1 MAWGR
6 EEMAARAAREL
17 RDGQYVNLGI
27 GLPTLIPNHL
37 QAGVEVVLES
47 ENGILGTGPYPTE
60 DQVDPDLINA
70 GKETVTVLPGA
81 SFFDSALSFSMIR
94 GGHIDVAVLGAMQV
108 SEKGD
113 LANWAIPGKMI
124 TGIGGA
130 MDLVHGA
137 RTVIVVDDPHGQGRL
152 AEDPHRVR
160 AAADRQGVRG
170 PDHHRPGCA
179 RRDRRRTGA
188 RGVRTRCDRRR
199 DHRQDRRQA
208 DRNGG
213 PEVKHVYIADAV
225 RTPIG
230 RYNGGL
236 ASVRPDDLAAHTIR
250 ELLAHTPNLDPSRIE
265 DVYFGNANG
274 AGEENRNVAR
284 MAALLAGL
292 PTGVPG
298 VTVNRLCASGLEA
311 VIQAARAIAVGDASI
326 ALAGGVE
333 SMTRAPYVLPKSDR
347 PFPAGHAELYSTT
360 LGWRMVNPRMDPQW
374 TIPLGESAE
383 LIADKHK
390 ISREQQ
396 DEFALA
402 SHRKA
407 AKAQSEG
414 LFGAELVPVPV
425 PQRKGDPLPFA
436 ADECVRPDASLAAM
450 AKLRPSFR
458 TEHSTVTAG
467 NASPLNDGAAALLLM
482 DEAGLKATGRE
493 PLARVSATGVSALDP
508 HYFGLAPVEAVNRAL
523 AKAGRTFA
531 DLDVLELNEAFAAQV
546 LGCLAEWPEFDS
558 AILNP
563 RGGAIALG
571 HPLGASGA
579 RLAGT
584 VAHQLAR
591 RGSGTG
597 IATLCIGVGQG
608 LALVLE
614 R

>member
-1 MAWGR
+1 M
-6 EEMAARAAREL
+6 
-17 RDGQYVNLGI
+17 N
-27 GLPTLIPNHL
+27 T
-37 QAGVEVVLES
+37 
-47 ENGILGTGPYPTE
+47 
-60 DQVDPDLINA
+60 
-70 GKETVTVLPGA
+70 
-81 SFFDSALSFSMIR
+81 
-94 GGHIDVAVLGAMQV
+94 
-108 SEKGD
+108 
-113 LANWAIPGKMI
+113 
-124 TGIGGA
+124 
-130 MDLVHGA
+130 
-137 RTVIVVDDPHGQGRL
+137 
-152 AEDPHRVR
+152 
-160 AAADRQGVRG
+160 
-170 PDHHRPGCA
+170 
-179 RRDRRRTGA
+179 
-188 RGVRTRCDRRR
+188 
-199 DHRQDRRQA
+199 
-208 DRNGG
+208 
-213 PEVKHVYIADAV
+213 VYIVDAV

-236 ASVRPDDLAAHTIR
+236 APVRPDDLAAHAIR
-250 ELLAHTPNLDPSRIE
+250 ELLARTPALDPARIE

-274 AGEENRNVAR
+274 AGEENRNVGR

-292 PTGVPG
+292 PTSVPG

-311 VIQAARAIAVGDASI
+311 VIQAARAIAAGDASI
-326 ALAGGVE
+326 AVAGGVE
-333 SMTRAPYVLPKSDR
+333 SMTRAPYVLPKNDR

-360 LGWRMVNPRMDPQW
+360 LGWRMVNPKMDPQW

-383 LIADKHK
+383 RIADKHK

-407 AKAQSEG
+407 AAAQEQG
-414 LFGAELVPVPV
+414 LFDAELAPVAISR
-425 PQRKGDPLPFA
+425 RKGDPVAFA

-450 AKLRPSFR
+450 AKLKPSFR
-458 TEHSTVTAG
+458 TEGGTVTAG
-467 NASPLNDGAAALLLM
+467 NASPLNDGAAALLLT
-482 DEAGLKATGRE
+482 DEDGLRTLGRE
-493 PLARVSATGVSALDP
+493 PLARVSATGVHALDP
-508 HYFGLAPVEAVNRAL
+508 DYFGLAPVEAVQRAL

-546 LGCLAEWPEFDS
+546 LGCVAEWPEFDP

-563 RGGAIALG
+563 QGGAIALG

-597 IATLCIGVGQG
+597 VASLCIGVGQG